1 MRELIENANETLII
15 RRSQLESFMLFD
27 QVAVLIV
34 LLALSGFFSSAETAL
49 FSISKAKA
57 VHLAKQKGPTNKLI
71 KIMKDDPHR
80 LLSTILIGN
89 NVVNVGAS
97 AMATAITIDLGSSH
111 AVSIATGIMT
121 FLILIFGEIIPKS
134 IATRN
139 NILIARLVIF
149 PLYWLSVLFTP
160 LILFL
165 NFIPKLTGKIH
176 KKPQVTEAELRTFV
190 EVVEEEGEIKEEEKK
205 LIHNIFEFDDTNASE
220 IMTPRADMFVT
231 DVGEELKIVEIVQS
245 GFTRIPVIEGDID
258 RVVGILNVKDLLRH
272 QTTCDESIDLR
283 KIMREPYFVPENK
296 KLDKLLQQFKE
307 RKQHLAI
314 VVDEHGGVSGLITL
328 EDALEEIVGEIV
340 DETDRFEPH
349 IVKLKEDEWRVLGK
363 SEIDKVNEEIPMNI
377 PDSKEY
383 DTFSGYVLNQIGR
396 IPREKE
402 EILLGGFLVTVN
414 EKHGNRIREYIVCQ
428 KDIKAAKQAFRVA

>member
-1 MRELIENANETLII
+1 
-15 RRSQLESFMLFD
+15 
-27 QVAVLIV
+27 
-34 LLALSGFFSSAETAL
+34 
-49 FSISKAKA
+49 
-57 VHLAKQKGPTNKLI
+57 
-71 KIMKDDPHR
+71 
-80 LLSTILIGN
+80 
-89 NVVNVGAS
+89 
-97 AMATAITIDLGSSH
+97 
-111 AVSIATGIMT
+111 MT
-121 FLILIFGEIIPKS
+121 FLILIFGEIFPKS

-149 PLYWLSVLFTP
+149 PLYWLSLLFTP

-176 KKPQVTEAELRTFV
+176 KKPQVTEAELMTFV
-190 EVVEEEGEIKEEEKK
+190 EVVEEEGEIKEEERK
-205 LIHNIFEFDDTNASE
+205 LIHKIFEFDDTNASE
-220 IMTPRADMFVT
+220 IMTPRADMFVVDLT
-231 DVGEELKIVEIVQS
+231 EELKLEEIVKS

-258 RVVGILNVKDLLRH
+258 HVVGILNIKDLLKY
-272 QTTCDESIDLR
+272 QATSCEIGDVR

-296 KLDKLLQQFKE
+296 KLDNLLQQFKK

-340 DETDRFEPH
+340 DETDRIEPH
-349 IVKLKEDEWRVLGK
+349 IVKLKDGEWRVLGK
-363 SEIDKVNEEIPMNI
+363 SEIDKVNENISMNI

-402 EILLGGFLVTVN
+402 EILLGGFLITVN
-414 EKHGNRIREYIVCQ
+414 EKDGNRIREYIVSQ
-428 KDIKAAKQAFRVA
+428 KDIKAAEPASGRG